1 MTPSARGAQNPKA
14 LQRRYAPEVRR
25 AMILEEAKACLLENG
40 LDNTTVRDI
49 AAWCGV
55 SPGTI
60 TYHFASVD
68 EILVEVLAEA
78 SAEYLSFNLSRA
90 EQRGTHREQLLALLV
105 GGLPVDAKARQMW
118 RLWVACWSRA
128 PYDER
133 LASVHA
139 LRHEHER
146 DALRALLDGGARTG
160 EFAPL
165 DADVVARELLG
176 LLDGLGLQ
184 AYVSEQSMPLAV
196 VEQILSRR
204 VDALLPREAGPR

>member
-1 MTPSARGAQNPKA
+1 VIEMARGAQDAEGSKV
-14 LQRRYAPEVRR
+14 LQRRYSPEVRR
-25 AMILEEAKACLLENG
+25 AMILKEAKACLLENG

-68 EILVEVLAEA
+68 EILMEVLAEA
-78 SAEYLSFNLSRA
+78 SAEYLRFNLSRA
-90 EQRGTHREQLLALLV
+90 EQRGTHGEQLLALLV
-105 GGLPVDAKARQMW
+105 GGLPADGKARQMW

-128 PYDER
+128 PYDDR

-146 DALRALLDGGARTG
+146 EAIRALLESGAAAG
-160 EFAPL
+160 EFGAL
-165 DADVVARELLG
+165 DADSVARELLG

-196 VEQILSRR
+196 VEQILARR
-204 VDALLPREAGPR
+204 VDALLR

>member
-1 MTPSARGAQNPKA
+1 MPRNGEAAAGPRT

-25 AMILEEAKACLLENG
+25 GMILKEAKACLLDKG
-40 LDNTTVRDI
+40 LDNITVRDI

-68 EILVEVLAEA
+68 DILVEVLTEA
-78 SAEYLSFNLSRA
+78 SADYLAFNLSRA
-90 EQRGTHREQLLALLV
+90 GTSASEPDELLALLL

-128 PYDER
+128 PYDPR
-133 LASVHA
+133 LAAVHA
-139 LRHEHER
+139 VRHEHER
-146 DALRALLDGGARTG
+146 QAIRDILERGVRTG
-160 EFAPL
+160 AFRAVEI
-165 DADVVARELLG
+165 DTVARELLG

-184 AYVSEQSMPLAV
+184 AYVSEQSMPLPV
-196 VEQILSRR
+196 VERILTGR
-204 VDALLPREAGPR
+204 VHALLP

>member
-1 MTPSARGAQNPKA
+1 VIVMDRGTQGTKGSKV
-14 LQRRYAPEVRR
+14 LQRRYSPEVRR
-25 AMILEEAKACLLENG
+25 AMILKEAKACLLEKG

-90 EQRGTHREQLLALLV
+90 GRRGTHGEQLLALLV
-105 GGLPVDAKARQMW
+105 GGLPADGRARQMW

-128 PYDER
+128 PYDDR

-146 DALRALLDGGARTG
+146 EAIRALLERGAAAG
-160 EFAPL
+160 EFGDL
-165 DADVVARELLG
+165 EADTVARELLG

-184 AYVSEQSMPLAV
+184 AYVSEQSMPLPV
-196 VEQILSRR
+196 VEQILARR
-204 VDALLPREAGPR
+204 VQALRR